1 MLVENWDEPLGSLT
15 SDGNSDKRLS
25 SLDSFLNHESHVIG
39 TIGSKVHG
47 PTSTVDENTNRKCLI
62 GADARR
68 TNNVQSET
76 VLAESGS
83 TLIGGVLNEV
93 STLFHNFN
101 RVTYTITDTRVTILL
116 NLKLVESLIVAL
128 RVLETK
134 LSNGRLSERDT
145 EE

>member
-1 MLVENWDEPLGSLT
+1 M
-15 SDGNSDKRLS
+15 DK
-25 SLDSFLNHESHVIG
+25 D
-39 TIGSKVHG
+39 
-47 PTSTVDENTNRKCLI
+47 TNRKCLI

-76 VLAESGS
+76 VLAESS
-83 TLIGGVLNEV
+83 SALIGRVLSKV
-93 STLFHNFN
+93 SMSPHQFK
-101 RVTYTITDTRVTILL
+101 RITYTITDTRVTILL
-116 NLKLVESLIVAL
+116 DLELIESLIVAL